1 MRRISSIAEVLAA
14 ALAALIAFSSARATD
29 EAPKLVTEHIMI
41 EAADPGIKLY
51 VRNKRPEDMKQF
63 TSEKTLLFVHGATQP
78 AEATFDLPLEGLS
91 WMDYI
96 AQHGWDVYLVDVRGY
111 GRSTRPP
118 EMDQPAAN
126 NPPIVTTDVA
136 VKDVGSAIDFILQR
150 RGVSKLSLLGWSWGP
165 VIIGAYTADHN
176 DKVER
181 LVLYA
186 PVWLKTSPP
195 PQTAPPPRSLCCGT
209 NGDRAGAL
217 AGRRTRRSQERF
229 DAGELVRSMVGGR
242 SGQRSGW
249 FKARAA
255 SAAQPSG
262 RVPGQPQLLGRR
274 QGILRPGE
282 DQDSD
287 VGGRRRV
294 GSGDSQPGCASAL
307 PQASEWPE
315 QAARRDR
322 RGNAFRYAGEE
333 SDAAFP
339 GGAILPRLN
348 TPGLTMPAAF
358 NSAVAQFSSTQR
370 GIRHDETPRVHH
382 ASRRCDRMAACRARA
397 ARWPGPIRR

>member
-14 ALAALIAFSSARATD
+14 ALAALIAFSSACATD

-41 EAADPGIKLY
+41 EAADPGTRLY
-51 VRNKRPEDMKQF
+51 IRNKRPEDMKQF

-176 DKVER
+176 DKVDR

-186 PVWLKTSPP
+186 PVWLR
-195 PQTAPPPRSLCCGT
+195 TAPPPQAAPPPLGAYVAAPMATARQRLQ
-209 NGDRAGAL
+209 AGAPDDRKNDL
-217 AGRRTRRSQERF
+217 MPASWFEAWSATGCVKDKSRQCCAAQRAWSRTTAITGMRESHTTTRRGSRF
-229 DAGELVRSMVGGR
+229 
-242 SGQRSGW
+242 
-249 FKARAA
+249 
-255 SAAQPSG
+255 
-262 RVPGQPQLLGRR
+262 RR
-274 QGILRPGE
+274 
-282 DQDSD
+282 
-287 VGGRRRV
+287 
-294 GSGDSQPGCASAL
+294 
-307 PQASEWPE
+307 WW
-315 QAARRDR
+315 
-322 RGNAFRYAGEE
+322 
-333 SDAAFP
+333 
-339 GGAILPRLN
+339 
-348 TPGLTMPAAF
+348 
-358 NSAVAQFSSTQR
+358 SS
-370 GIRHDETPRVHH
+370 P
-382 ASRRCDRMAACRARA
+382 
-397 ARWPGPIRR
+397 